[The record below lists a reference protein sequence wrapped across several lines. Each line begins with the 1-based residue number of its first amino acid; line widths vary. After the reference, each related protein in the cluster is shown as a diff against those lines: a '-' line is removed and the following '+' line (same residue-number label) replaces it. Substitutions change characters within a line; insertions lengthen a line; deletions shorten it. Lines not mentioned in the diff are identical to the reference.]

1 MPSEKKKKYSKKEI
15 SLFKKNIIAERERI
29 LEEVD
34 RINESISS
42 SETDKGSGSSYSNH
56 LADHGTDAMEKEK
69 LYSYASQKDSYLKA
83 LDEALERIE
92 RDIYGKCEI
101 CDGLIPKK
109 RLDVVPSAR
118 LCIKC
123 KSDQEKIRKEQ

>member
-1 MPSEKKKKYSKKEI
+1 MPSEKKIKYSKNEI
-15 SLFKKNIIAERERI
+15 GLFKKNIIAERERI
-29 LEEVD
+29 LEDLD

-42 SETDKGSGSSYSNH
+42 AAADKGSGSSYSNH
-56 LADHGTDAMEKEK
+56 LADHGTDGMEKEK
-69 LYSYASQKDSYLKA
+69 LYSYASQKDSYIKA
-83 LDEALERIE
+83 LDQALERIE
-92 RDIYGKCEI
+92 RNIYGKCEI

-123 KSDQEKIRKEQ
+123 KADQEKIRKEQ

>member
-1 MPSEKKKKYSKKEI
+1 MPSEKKKYNKKEI
-15 SLFKKNIIAERERI
+15 GLFKKHIIAERDRI
-29 LEEVD
+29 MGELA

-42 SETDKGSGSSYSNH
+42 SAGDKGSGSYYSNH
-56 LADHGTDAMEKEK
+56 LADQGTDGMEKEK
-69 LYSYASQKDSYLKA
+69 LYSYASQKDSYLRA
-83 LDEALERIE
+83 LDEALERME

-101 CDGLIPKK
+101 CDALIPKR

>member
-15 SLFKKNIIAERERI
+15 GSFKKNIIAERERI
-29 LEEVD
+29 LEELE

-42 SETDKGSGSSYSNH
+42 AAADKGRGSSYSNH
-56 LADHGTDAMEKEK
+56 LADHGTDGMEKEK
-69 LYSYASQKDSYLKA
+69 LYSYASQKDSYLRA

-92 RDIYGKCEI
+92 RNIYGKCEI
-101 CDGLIPKK
+101 CDGLIPKR

-123 KSDQEKIRKEQ
+123 KGDQEKIRKEQ